1 MFPII
6 LYVKDL
12 MEILRMRGKELNEL
26 TEEFM
31 LAESKMNDLLPKVKF
46 ATQKLVRQ
54 YKEQSF
60 SEWYGSIPKN
70 VYDATIDNITT
81 LSTKIIETRLYKSF
95 IPIFYFR
102 PVPKATAQ
110 LFKLIQIRLQI
121 EQYKEDHQEAI
132 FRLEKTFQK
141 IDQNNLGA
149 IANMFQ
155 SRDQRMA
162 LREQIGFISDYQGF
176 IEDFSA
182 HAEFWENEVKQR
194 IPIRENVHKSRS
206 FYLLEIY
213 KNLHPFSETMLKQP
227 EMFGQLLKTQAEKLQ
242 EDIQQFGYDHWHQEM
257 LSLWNKLKHEQAQK
271 DISAYSISL
280 LSNGKTDFPNIKAMI
295 DDGLTLNDLI
305 ALTPQELKEQYQL
318 PLADTQKIN
327 YEAKAVITKLSKQ
340 AVPKFNADE
349 LSFDKLQFLALLK
362 FCNEYPQGSISGEQ
376 QATKLIEQ
384 FNDDYRSMINI
395 CPTNFE
401 ANFIGKDKYDKW
413 IALHDYIYQDA
424 QNLFDIRGKLNLDR
438 SPENNLEAVKQDFI
452 QNGALYFTLIEK
464 LSGQSASYATA
475 TLPKA
480 IVEQVLSY
488 PLVTKNLL
496 VKMRRYQD
504 FGTKYILSY
513 RNVLLGDE
521 MGLGKTIQAIAV
533 ANHLYQ
539 IGQRYAIVVC
549 PLSILENWKSEIRK
563 WSKLSAY
570 TYRGA
575 KRDKEYDAWLNNGGI
590 LLTNYEQCFHL
601 VKKENKPSIDLLVI
615 DEAHYIKNPE
625 TNRAKHVKELANIAE
640 YKLFMS
646 GTPLENNLVEMMQ
659 LIDILNPTLSKQI
672 RKDQNRLTIEQ
683 FKERLA
689 TVYLRRKRKEVLQEL
704 PKMSIIERWSSFTD
718 EEQKFYDKC
727 VDEASVSG
735 LGALV
740 KMRRAAFID
749 DESEKI
755 AQIREIA
762 QEAKDMNRKVIVFSF
777 FKNSVLKKL
786 SMLLPTSM
794 EEVLSGDLSPAN
806 RQKLID
812 KFNQSTTSNVLL
824 AQIEAGG
831 VGLNI
836 QTANIVILC
845 EPQWKPSTEQQ
856 AISRVYRMGQT
867 RDVIVY
873 RLLTKDS
880 IDESMVDLIDIKQD
894 IFDTY
899 ANDSALQD
907 AFKKHESDE
916 AIKEKQKKIL
926 EIEKRRLKF
935 LKNKKSGHV
944 HE

>member
-1 MFPII
+1 
-6 LYVKDL
+6 

-31 LAESKMNDLLPKVKF
+31 LAESKMNDLLPQVKF

-70 VYDATIDNITT
+70 VYDATIDSITT
-81 LSTKIIETRLYKSF
+81 LSTKVIETRLYKSF

-121 EQYKEDHQEAI
+121 EQYKEEHQEAI

-155 SRDQRMA
+155 SRDQRLA
-162 LREQIGFISDYQGF
+162 LREQIGFISDYQDF

-194 IPIRENVHKSRS
+194 IPIRQNVHKGRS

-213 KNLHPFSETMLKQP
+213 KNMHPFSETMLKQP

-242 EDIQQFGYDHWHQEM
+242 EDIQQSGYGHWHQEM

-280 LSNGKTDFPNIKAMI
+280 LSNGKTNFPNIKAMI
-295 DDGLTLNDLI
+295 NDGLTLNDLTT
-305 ALTPQELKEQYQL
+305 LTPQELKEQYQL
-318 PLADTQKIN
+318 PLVDTQEIN
-327 YEAKAVITKLSKQ
+327 YEAKAVITKLNKQ

-349 LSFDKLQFLALLK
+349 LSFDKLHFLALLK
-362 FCNEYPQGSISGEQ
+362 FCNEYPQGSISFQ
-376 QATKLIEQ
+376 QRSIQLIDQ
-384 FNDDYRSMINI
+384 FNNHYQAMIDL
-395 CPTNFE
+395 CPTHFE
-401 ANFIGKDKYDKW
+401 ANFLDKDKYASW
-413 IALHDYIYQDA
+413 LAYHDCIYQDA
-424 QNLFDIRGKLNLDR
+424 QSIFNIRDELHLDR
-438 SPENNLEAVKQDFI
+438 SPEGNLDAVKQDFI

-464 LSGQSASYATA
+464 LSGQSANYATA

-480 IVEQVLSY
+480 IVEQVLNY

-496 VKMRRYQD
+496 VKMRKYQD

-539 IGQRYAIVVC
+539 IGQRHAIVVC
-549 PLSILENWKSEIRK
+549 PLSILENWKSEIHK
-563 WSKLSAY
+563 WSKLNAY
-570 TYRGA
+570 TYRGAKA
-575 KRDKEYDAWLNNGGI
+575 KRDKEYDAWLYNGGI

-601 VKKENKPSIDLLVI
+601 VKKKDKPAIDLLVV
-615 DEAHYIKNPE
+615 DEAHYIKNPQ

-727 VDEASVSG
+727 VDEASLSG

-755 AQIREIA
+755 AQIKEIA

-777 FKNSVLKKL
+777 FKNSVLKRL
-786 SMLLPTSM
+786 AMLLPTSM
-794 EEVLSGDLSPAN
+794 EDVLSGDLPPGN

-880 IDESMVDLIDIKQD
+880 MDESMVDLIDIKQD

-926 EIEKRRLKF
+926 EIEKKRLKF
-935 LKNKKSGHV
+935 LKNKKSGHA

>member
-1 MFPII
+1 
-6 LYVKDL
+6 

-31 LAESKMNDLLPKVKF
+31 LAESKMNDLLPQVKF

-70 VYDATIDNITT
+70 VYDATIDSITT
-81 LSTKIIETRLYKSF
+81 LSTKVIETRLYKSF

-121 EQYKEDHQEAI
+121 EQYKEEHQEAI

-155 SRDQRMA
+155 SRDQRLA
-162 LREQIGFISDYQGF
+162 LREQIGFISDYQDF

-194 IPIRENVHKSRS
+194 IPIRQNVHKSRS

-213 KNLHPFSETMLKQP
+213 KNMHPFSETMLKQP

-242 EDIQQFGYDHWHQEM
+242 EDIQQSGYGHWHQEM

-280 LSNGKTDFPNIKAMI
+280 LSNGKTNFPNIKAMI
-295 DDGLTLNDLI
+295 NDGLTLNDLTT
-305 ALTPQELKEQYQL
+305 LTPQELKEQYQL
-318 PLADTQKIN
+318 PLVDTQEIN
-327 YEAKAVITKLSKQ
+327 YEAKAVITKLNKQ

-362 FCNEYPQGSISGEQ
+362 FCNEYPQGSISFQ
-376 QATKLIEQ
+376 QRSIQLIDQ
-384 FNDDYRSMINI
+384 FNNHYQAMIDL
-395 CPTNFE
+395 CPTHFE
-401 ANFIGKDKYDKW
+401 ANFLDKDKYASW
-413 IALHDYIYQDA
+413 LAYHDCIYQDA
-424 QNLFDIRGKLNLDR
+424 QSIFNIRDELHLDR
-438 SPENNLEAVKQDFI
+438 SPEGNLDAVKQDFI

-464 LSGQSASYATA
+464 LSGQSANYATA

-480 IVEQVLSY
+480 IVEQVLNY

-496 VKMRRYQD
+496 VKMRKYQD

-539 IGQRYAIVVC
+539 IGQRHAIVVC
-549 PLSILENWKSEIRK
+549 PLSILENWKSEIHK
-563 WSKLSAY
+563 WSKLNAY

-575 KRDKEYDAWLNNGGI
+575 KAKRDKEYDTWLYNGGI

-601 VKKENKPSIDLLVI
+601 VKKKDKPAIDLLVV
-615 DEAHYIKNPE
+615 DEAHYIKNPK

-683 FKERLA
+683 FK
-689 TVYLRRKRKEVLQEL
+689 
-704 PKMSIIERWSSFTD
+704 D
-718 EEQKFYDKC
+718 
-727 VDEASVSG
+727 
-735 LGALV
+735 
-740 KMRRAAFID
+740 
-749 DESEKI
+749 
-755 AQIREIA
+755 
-762 QEAKDMNRKVIVFSF
+762 
-777 FKNSVLKKL
+777 
-786 SMLLPTSM
+786 
-794 EEVLSGDLSPAN
+794 
-806 RQKLID
+806 
-812 KFNQSTTSNVLL
+812 
-824 AQIEAGG
+824 
-831 VGLNI
+831 
-836 QTANIVILC
+836 
-845 EPQWKPSTEQQ
+845 
-856 AISRVYRMGQT
+856 
-867 RDVIVY
+867 
-873 RLLTKDS
+873 
-880 IDESMVDLIDIKQD
+880 
-894 IFDTY
+894 
-899 ANDSALQD
+899 
-907 AFKKHESDE
+907 
-916 AIKEKQKKIL
+916 
-926 EIEKRRLKF
+926 
-935 LKNKKSGHV
+935 
-944 HE
+944 

>member
-1 MFPII
+1 
-6 LYVKDL
+6 

-31 LAESKMNDLLPKVKF
+31 LAESKMNDLLPQVKF

-70 VYDATIDNITT
+70 VYDATIDSITT
-81 LSTKIIETRLYKSF
+81 LSTKVIETRLYKSF

-121 EQYKEDHQEAI
+121 EQYKEEHQEAI

-155 SRDQRMA
+155 SRDQRLA
-162 LREQIGFISDYQGF
+162 LREQIGFISDYQDF

-194 IPIRENVHKSRS
+194 IPIRQNVHKRRS

-213 KNLHPFSETMLKQP
+213 KNMHPFSETMLKQP

-242 EDIQQFGYDHWHQEM
+242 EDIQQSGYGHWHQEM

-280 LSNGKTDFPNIKAMI
+280 LSNGKTNFPNIKAMI
-295 DDGLTLNDLI
+295 NDGLTLNDLTT
-305 ALTPQELKEQYQL
+305 LTPQELKEQYQL
-318 PLADTQKIN
+318 PLVDTQEIN
-327 YEAKAVITKLSKQ
+327 YEAKAVITKLNKQ

-362 FCNEYPQGSISGEQ
+362 FCNEYPQGSISFQ
-376 QATKLIEQ
+376 QRSIQLIDQ
-384 FNDDYRSMINI
+384 FNNHYQAMIDL
-395 CPTNFE
+395 CPTHFE
-401 ANFIGKDKYDKW
+401 ANFLDKDKYASW
-413 IALHDYIYQDA
+413 LAYHDCIYQDA
-424 QNLFDIRGKLNLDR
+424 QSIFNIRDELHLDR
-438 SPENNLEAVKQDFI
+438 SPEGNLDAVKQDFI

-464 LSGQSASYATA
+464 LSGQSANYATA

-480 IVEQVLSY
+480 IVEQVLNY

-496 VKMRRYQD
+496 VKMRKYQD

-539 IGQRYAIVVC
+539 IGQRHAIVVC
-549 PLSILENWKSEIRK
+549 PLSILENWKSEIHK
-563 WSKLSAY
+563 WSKLNAY

-575 KRDKEYDAWLNNGGI
+575 KAKRDKEYDTWLYNGGI

-601 VKKENKPSIDLLVI
+601 VKKKDKPAIDLLVV
-615 DEAHYIKNPE
+615 DEAHYIKNPK

-755 AQIREIA
+755 AQIKEIA

-777 FKNSVLKKL
+777 FKNSVLKRL
-786 SMLLPTSM
+786 AMLLPTSM
-794 EEVLSGDLSPAN
+794 EDVLSGDLSPGN

-926 EIEKRRLKF
+926 EIEKKRLKF
-935 LKNKKSGHV
+935 LKNKKSGHA

>member
-1 MFPII
+1 
-6 LYVKDL
+6 

-31 LAESKMNDLLPKVKF
+31 LAESKMNDLLPQVKF

-54 YKEQSF
+54 YKEQRV

-70 VYDATIDNITT
+70 VSDATIDSITT
-81 LSTKIIETRLYKSF
+81 LSTKVIETRLYKSF

-121 EQYKEDHQEAI
+121 EQYKEEHQEAI

-155 SRDQRMA
+155 SRDQRLA
-162 LREQIGFISDYQGF
+162 LREQIGFISDYQDF

-194 IPIRENVHKSRS
+194 IPIRQNVHKSRS

-213 KNLHPFSETMLKQP
+213 KNMHPFSETMLKQP

-242 EDIQQFGYDHWHQEM
+242 EDIQQSGYGHWHQEM

-280 LSNGKTDFPNIKAMI
+280 LSNGKTNFPNIKAMI
-295 DDGLTLNDLI
+295 NDGLTLNDLTT
-305 ALTPQELKEQYQL
+305 LTPQELKEQYQL
-318 PLADTQKIN
+318 PLVDTQEIN
-327 YEAKAVITKLSKQ
+327 YEAKAVITKLNKQ

-362 FCNEYPQGSISGEQ
+362 FCNEYPQGSISFQ
-376 QATKLIEQ
+376 QRSIQLIDQ
-384 FNDDYRSMINI
+384 FNNHYQAMINL
-395 CPTNFE
+395 CPTHFE
-401 ANFIGKDKYDKW
+401 ANFLDKDKYASW
-413 IALHDYIYQDA
+413 LAYHDCIYQDA
-424 QNLFDIRGKLNLDR
+424 QSIFNIRDELHLDR
-438 SPENNLEAVKQDFI
+438 SPEGNLDAVKQDFI

-464 LSGQSASYATA
+464 LSGQSANYATA

-480 IVEQVLSY
+480 IVEQVLNY

-496 VKMRRYQD
+496 VKMRKYQD

-539 IGQRYAIVVC
+539 IGQRHAIVVC
-549 PLSILENWKSEIRK
+549 PLSILENWKSEIHK
-563 WSKLSAY
+563 WSKLNAY
-570 TYRGA
+570 TYRGAKA
-575 KRDKEYDAWLNNGGI
+575 KRDKEYDAWLYNGGI

-601 VKKENKPSIDLLVI
+601 VKKKDKPAIDLLVV
-615 DEAHYIKNPE
+615 DEAHYIKNPQ

-727 VDEASVSG
+727 VDEASLSG

-755 AQIREIA
+755 AQIKEIA

-777 FKNSVLKKL
+777 FKNSVLKRL
-786 SMLLPTSM
+786 AMLLPTSM
-794 EEVLSGDLSPAN
+794 EDVLSGDLSPGN

-926 EIEKRRLKF
+926 EIEKKRLKF
-935 LKNKKSGHV
+935 LKNKKSGHA

>member
-1 MFPII
+1 
-6 LYVKDL
+6 

-31 LAESKMNDLLPKVKF
+31 LAESKMNDLLPQVKF

-70 VYDATIDNITT
+70 VYDATIDSITT
-81 LSTKIIETRLYKSF
+81 LSTKVIETRLYKSF

-121 EQYKEDHQEAI
+121 EQYKEEHQEAI

-155 SRDQRMA
+155 SRDQRLA
-162 LREQIGFISDYQGF
+162 LREQIGFISDYQDF

-194 IPIRENVHKSRS
+194 IPIRQNVHKSRS

-213 KNLHPFSETMLKQP
+213 KNMHPFSETMLKQP

-242 EDIQQFGYDHWHQEM
+242 EDIQQSGYDHWHQEM

-280 LSNGKTDFPNIKAMI
+280 LSNGKTNFPNIKAMI
-295 DDGLTLNDLI
+295 NDGLTLNDLTT
-305 ALTPQELKEQYQL
+305 LTPQELKEQYQL
-318 PLADTQKIN
+318 PLVDTQEIN
-327 YEAKAVITKLSKQ
+327 YEAKAVITKLTKQ

-362 FCNEYPQGSISGEQ
+362 FCNEYPQGSISFQ
-376 QATKLIEQ
+376 QRSIQLIDQ
-384 FNDDYRSMINI
+384 FNNHYQAMINL
-395 CPTNFE
+395 CPTHFE
-401 ANFIGKDKYDKW
+401 ANFLDKDKYASW
-413 IALHDYIYQDA
+413 LAYHDCIYQDA
-424 QNLFDIRGKLNLDR
+424 QSIFNIRDELHLDR
-438 SPENNLEAVKQDFI
+438 SPEGNLDAVKQDFI

-464 LSGQSASYATA
+464 LSGQSANYATA

-480 IVEQVLSY
+480 IVEQVLNY

-496 VKMRRYQD
+496 VKMRKYQD

-521 MGLGKTIQAIAV
+521 MGLGKTIQAIAA

-539 IGQRYAIVVC
+539 IGQRHAIVVC
-549 PLSILENWKSEIRK
+549 PLSILENWKSEIHK
-563 WSKLSAY
+563 WSKLNAY
-570 TYRGA
+570 TYRGAKA
-575 KRDKEYDAWLNNGGI
+575 KRDKEYDAWLYNGGI

-601 VKKENKPSIDLLVI
+601 VKKKDKPAIDLLVV
-615 DEAHYIKNPE
+615 DEAHYIKNPQ

-727 VDEASVSG
+727 VDEASLSG

-755 AQIREIA
+755 AQIKEIA

-777 FKNSVLKKL
+777 FKNSVLKRL
-786 SMLLPTSM
+786 AMLLPTSM
-794 EEVLSGDLSPAN
+794 EDVLSGDLSSGN

-812 KFNQSTTSNVLL
+812 KFNQSTTS
-824 AQIEAGG
+824 
-831 VGLNI
+831 
-836 QTANIVILC
+836 
-845 EPQWKPSTEQQ
+845 
-856 AISRVYRMGQT
+856 
-867 RDVIVY
+867 
-873 RLLTKDS
+873 
-880 IDESMVDLIDIKQD
+880 
-894 IFDTY
+894 
-899 ANDSALQD
+899 
-907 AFKKHESDE
+907 
-916 AIKEKQKKIL
+916 
-926 EIEKRRLKF
+926 
-935 LKNKKSGHV
+935 
-944 HE
+944 

>member
-1 MFPII
+1 
-6 LYVKDL
+6 

-31 LAESKMNDLLPKVKF
+31 LAESKMNDLLPQVKF

-70 VYDATIDNITT
+70 VYDTTIDSITT
-81 LSTKIIETRLYKSF
+81 LSTKVIETRLYKSF

-121 EQYKEDHQEAI
+121 EQYKEEHQEAI

-155 SRDQRMA
+155 SRDQRLA
-162 LREQIGFISDYQGF
+162 LREQIGFISDYQDF

-194 IPIRENVHKSRS
+194 IPIRQNVHKSRS

-213 KNLHPFSETMLKQP
+213 KNMHPFSETMLKQP

-242 EDIQQFGYDHWHQEM
+242 EDIQQSGYGHWHQEM

-280 LSNGKTDFPNIKAMI
+280 LSNGKTNFPNIKAMI
-295 DDGLTLNDLI
+295 NDGLTLNDLTT
-305 ALTPQELKEQYQL
+305 LTPQELKEQYQL
-318 PLADTQKIN
+318 PLADTQEIN
-327 YEAKAVITKLSKQ
+327 YEAKAVITKLTKQ

-362 FCNEYPQGSISGEQ
+362 FCNEYPQGSISFQ
-376 QATKLIEQ
+376 QRSIQLIDQ
-384 FNDDYRSMINI
+384 FNNHYQAMIDL
-395 CPTNFE
+395 CPTHFE
-401 ANFIGKDKYDKW
+401 ANFLDKDKYASW
-413 IALHDYIYQDA
+413 LAYHDCIYQDA
-424 QNLFDIRGKLNLDR
+424 QSIFNIRDELHLDR
-438 SPENNLEAVKQDFI
+438 SPEGNLDAVKQDFI

-464 LSGQSASYATA
+464 LSGQSANYATA

-480 IVEQVLSY
+480 IVEQVLNY

-496 VKMRRYQD
+496 VKMRKYQD

-539 IGQRYAIVVC
+539 IGQRHAIVVC
-549 PLSILENWKSEIRK
+549 PLSILENWKSEIHK
-563 WSKLSAY
+563 WSKLNAY

-575 KRDKEYDAWLNNGGI
+575 KAKRDKEYDTWLYNGGI

-601 VKKENKPSIDLLVI
+601 VKKKDKPAIDLLVV
-615 DEAHYIKNPE
+615 DEAHYIKNPQ

-727 VDEASVSG
+727 VDEASLSG

-755 AQIREIA
+755 AQIKEIA

-777 FKNSVLKKL
+777 FKNSVLKRL
-786 SMLLPTSM
+786 AMLLPTSM
-794 EEVLSGDLSPAN
+794 EDVLSGDLSPGN

-926 EIEKRRLKF
+926 EIEKKRLKF
-935 LKNKKSGHV
+935 LKNKKSGHA

>member
-1 MFPII
+1 
-6 LYVKDL
+6 

-31 LAESKMNDLLPKVKF
+31 LAESKMNDLLPQVKF

-70 VYDATIDNITT
+70 VYDATIDSITT
-81 LSTKIIETRLYKSF
+81 LSTKVIETRLYKSF

-121 EQYKEDHQEAI
+121 EQYKEEHQEAI

-155 SRDQRMA
+155 SRDQRLA
-162 LREQIGFISDYQGF
+162 LREQIGFISDYQDF

-194 IPIRENVHKSRS
+194 IPIRQNVHKSRS

-213 KNLHPFSETMLKQP
+213 KNMHPFSETMLKQP

-242 EDIQQFGYDHWHQEM
+242 EDIQQSGYGHWHQEM

-280 LSNGKTDFPNIKAMI
+280 LSNGKTNFPNIKAMI
-295 DDGLTLNDLI
+295 NDGLTLNDLTT
-305 ALTPQELKEQYQL
+305 LTPQELKKQYQL
-318 PLADTQKIN
+318 PLVDTQEIN
-327 YEAKAVITKLSKQ
+327 YEAKAVITKLNKQ

-362 FCNEYPQGSISGEQ
+362 FCNEYPQGSISFQ
-376 QATKLIEQ
+376 QRSIQLIDQ
-384 FNDDYRSMINI
+384 FNNHYQAMIDL
-395 CPTNFE
+395 CPTHFE
-401 ANFIGKDKYDKW
+401 ANFLDKDKYASW
-413 IALHDYIYQDA
+413 LAYHDCIYQDA
-424 QNLFDIRGKLNLDR
+424 QSIFNIRDELHLDR
-438 SPENNLEAVKQDFI
+438 SPEGNLDAVKQDFI

-464 LSGQSASYATA
+464 LSGQSANYATA

-480 IVEQVLSY
+480 IVEQVLNY

-496 VKMRRYQD
+496 VKMRKYQD

-539 IGQRYAIVVC
+539 IGQRHAIVVC
-549 PLSILENWKSEIRK
+549 PLSILENWKSEIHK
-563 WSKLSAY
+563 WSKLNAY

-575 KRDKEYDAWLNNGGI
+575 KAKRDKEYDTWLYNGGI

-601 VKKENKPSIDLLVI
+601 VKKKDKPAIDLLVV

-625 TNRAKHVKELANIAE
+625 TNRAKHVKGLANIAE

-704 PKMSIIERWSSFTD
+704 PKMSIIERWSSFTE

-755 AQIREIA
+755 AQIKEIA

-777 FKNSVLKKL
+777 FKNSVLKRL
-786 SMLLPTSM
+786 AMLLPTSM
-794 EEVLSGDLSPAN
+794 EYVLSGDLSPGN

-926 EIEKRRLKF
+926 EIEKKRLKF
-935 LKNKKSGHV
+935 LKNKKSGHA

>member
-1 MFPII
+1 
-6 LYVKDL
+6 

-31 LAESKMNDLLPKVKF
+31 LAESKMNDLLPQVKF

-70 VYDATIDNITT
+70 VYDATIDSITT
-81 LSTKIIETRLYKSF
+81 LSTKVIETRLYKSF

-121 EQYKEDHQEAI
+121 EQYKEEHQEAI

-155 SRDQRMA
+155 SRDQRLA
-162 LREQIGFISDYQGF
+162 LREQIGFISDYQDF

-194 IPIRENVHKSRS
+194 IPIRQNLHKGRS

-213 KNLHPFSETMLKQP
+213 KNMHPFSETMLKQP

-242 EDIQQFGYDHWHQEM
+242 EDIQQSGYGHWHQEM

-280 LSNGKTDFPNIKAMI
+280 LSNGKTNFPNIKAMI
-295 DDGLTLNDLI
+295 NDGLTLNDLTT
-305 ALTPQELKEQYQL
+305 LTPQELKEQYQL
-318 PLADTQKIN
+318 PLVDTQEIN
-327 YEAKAVITKLSKQ
+327 YEAKAVITKLNKQ

-362 FCNEYPQGSISGEQ
+362 FCNEYPQGSIGFQ
-376 QATKLIEQ
+376 QRSIQLIDQ
-384 FNDDYRSMINI
+384 FNNHYQAMIDL
-395 CPTNFE
+395 CPTHFE
-401 ANFIGKDKYDKW
+401 ANFLDKDKYASW
-413 IALHDYIYQDA
+413 LAYHDCIYQDA
-424 QNLFDIRGKLNLDR
+424 QSIFNIRDELHLDR
-438 SPENNLEAVKQDFI
+438 SPEGNLDAVKQDFI

-464 LSGQSASYATA
+464 LSGQSANYATA

-480 IVEQVLSY
+480 IVEQVLNY

-496 VKMRRYQD
+496 VKMRKYQD

-539 IGQRYAIVVC
+539 IGQRHAIVVC
-549 PLSILENWKSEIRK
+549 PLSILENWKSEIHK
-563 WSKLSAY
+563 WSKLNAY
-570 TYRGA
+570 TYRGAKA
-575 KRDKEYDAWLNNGGI
+575 KRDKEYDAWLYNGGI

-601 VKKENKPSIDLLVI
+601 VKKKDKPAIDLLVV
-615 DEAHYIKNPE
+615 DEAHYIKNPQ

-727 VDEASVSG
+727 VDEASLSG

-755 AQIREIA
+755 AQIKEIA

-777 FKNSVLKKL
+777 FKNSVLKRL
-786 SMLLPTSM
+786 AMLLPTSM
-794 EEVLSGDLSPAN
+794 EDVLSGDLPPGN

-880 IDESMVDLIDIKQD
+880 MDESMVDLIDIKQD

-926 EIEKRRLKF
+926 EIEKKRLKF

>member
-1 MFPII
+1 
-6 LYVKDL
+6 

-31 LAESKMNDLLPKVKF
+31 LAESKMNDLLPQVKF

-70 VYDATIDNITT
+70 VYDATIDSITT
-81 LSTKIIETRLYKSF
+81 LSTKVIETRLYKSF

-121 EQYKEDHQEAI
+121 EQYKEEHQEAI

-155 SRDQRMA
+155 SRDQRLA
-162 LREQIGFISDYQGF
+162 LREQIGFISDYQDF

-194 IPIRENVHKSRS
+194 IPIRQNVHKGRS

-213 KNLHPFSETMLKQP
+213 KNMHPFSETMLKQP

-242 EDIQQFGYDHWHQEM
+242 EDIQQSGYGHWHQEM

-280 LSNGKTDFPNIKAMI
+280 LSNGKTNFPNIKAMI
-295 DDGLTLNDLI
+295 NDGLTLNDLTT
-305 ALTPQELKEQYQL
+305 LTPQELKEQYQL
-318 PLADTQKIN
+318 PLVDTQEIN
-327 YEAKAVITKLSKQ
+327 YEAKAVITKLNKQ

-362 FCNEYPQGSISGEQ
+362 FCNEYPQGSIGFQ
-376 QATKLIEQ
+376 QRSIQLIDQ
-384 FNDDYRSMINI
+384 FNNHYQAMIDL
-395 CPTNFE
+395 CPTHFE
-401 ANFIGKDKYDKW
+401 ANFLDKDKYASW
-413 IALHDYIYQDA
+413 LAYHDCIYQDA
-424 QNLFDIRGKLNLDR
+424 QSIFNIRDELHLDR
-438 SPENNLEAVKQDFI
+438 SPEGNLDAVKQDFI

-464 LSGQSASYATA
+464 LSGQSANYATA

-480 IVEQVLSY
+480 IVEQVLNY

-496 VKMRRYQD
+496 VKMRKYQD

-539 IGQRYAIVVC
+539 IGQRHAIVVC
-549 PLSILENWKSEIRK
+549 PLSILENWKSEIHK
-563 WSKLSAY
+563 WSKLNAY
-570 TYRGA
+570 TYRGAKA
-575 KRDKEYDAWLNNGGI
+575 KRDKEYDAWLYNGGI

-601 VKKENKPSIDLLVI
+601 VKKKDKPAIDLLVV
-615 DEAHYIKNPE
+615 DEAHYIKNPQ

-727 VDEASVSG
+727 VDEASLSG

-755 AQIREIA
+755 AQIKEIA

-777 FKNSVLKKL
+777 FKNSVLKRL
-786 SMLLPTSM
+786 AMLLPTSM
-794 EEVLSGDLSPAN
+794 EDVLSGDLPPGN

-880 IDESMVDLIDIKQD
+880 MDESMVDLIDIKQD

-926 EIEKRRLKF
+926 EIEKKRLKF

>member
-1 MFPII
+1 
-6 LYVKDL
+6 
-12 MEILRMRGKELNEL
+12 
-26 TEEFM
+26 
-31 LAESKMNDLLPKVKF
+31 
-46 ATQKLVRQ
+46 
-54 YKEQSF
+54 
-60 SEWYGSIPKN
+60 
-70 VYDATIDNITT
+70 
-81 LSTKIIETRLYKSF
+81 
-95 IPIFYFR
+95 
-102 PVPKATAQ
+102 
-110 LFKLIQIRLQI
+110 
-121 EQYKEDHQEAI
+121 
-132 FRLEKTFQK
+132 
-141 IDQNNLGA
+141 
-149 IANMFQ
+149 
-155 SRDQRMA
+155 
-162 LREQIGFISDYQGF
+162 
-176 IEDFSA
+176 
-182 HAEFWENEVKQR
+182 
-194 IPIRENVHKSRS
+194 
-206 FYLLEIY
+206 
-213 KNLHPFSETMLKQP
+213 MLKQP

-242 EDIQQFGYDHWHQEM
+242 EDIQQSGYGHWHQEM

-280 LSNGKTDFPNIKAMI
+280 LSNGKTNFPNIKAMI
-295 DDGLTLNDLI
+295 NDGLTLNDLTT
-305 ALTPQELKEQYQL
+305 LTPQELKEQYQL
-318 PLADTQKIN
+318 PLVDTQEIN
-327 YEAKAVITKLSKQ
+327 YEAKAVITKLNKQ

-362 FCNEYPQGSISGEQ
+362 FCNEYPQGSISFQ
-376 QATKLIEQ
+376 QRSIQLIDQ
-384 FNDDYRSMINI
+384 FNNHYQAMIDL
-395 CPTNFE
+395 CPTHFE
-401 ANFIGKDKYDKW
+401 ANFLDKDKYASW
-413 IALHDYIYQDA
+413 LAYHDCIYQDA
-424 QNLFDIRGKLNLDR
+424 QSIFNIRDELHLDR
-438 SPENNLEAVKQDFI
+438 SPEGNLDAVKQDFI

-464 LSGQSASYATA
+464 LSGQSANYATA

-480 IVEQVLSY
+480 IVEQVLNY

-496 VKMRRYQD
+496 VKMRKYQD

-539 IGQRYAIVVC
+539 IGQRHAIVVC
-549 PLSILENWKSEIRK
+549 PLSILENWKSEIHK
-563 WSKLSAY
+563 WSKLNAY
-570 TYRGA
+570 TYRGAKA
-575 KRDKEYDAWLNNGGI
+575 KRDKEYDAWLYNGGI

-601 VKKENKPSIDLLVI
+601 VKKKDKPAIDLLVV
-615 DEAHYIKNPE
+615 DEAHYIKNPQ

-727 VDEASVSG
+727 VDEASLSG

-755 AQIREIA
+755 AQIKEIA

-777 FKNSVLKKL
+777 FKNSVLKRL
-786 SMLLPTSM
+786 AMLLPTSM
-794 EEVLSGDLSPAN
+794 EDVLSGDLPPGN

-880 IDESMVDLIDIKQD
+880 MDESMVDLIDIKQD

-926 EIEKRRLKF
+926 EIEKKRLKF